1 MPSPLQDTLFLLL
14 MEPERPAPLRD
25 AAAALPRS
33 LAEFF
38 SIVGEIPLGQDG
50 FPRTVWNEGGGSPA
64 VGEVTDDYW
73 IVGLPDLLA
82 DYWAADVTSLAT
94 FLEPGVCTDPAAT
107 DDVDTES
114 ITELPPGPMR
124 GPLRLLFTNETR
136 DGRAFVELDGSDDP
150 PVHEHFAST
159 GWDTPRPFSA
169 WLFTL
174 FADGYVFH
182 DWAPSSFWGPNADL
196 ARSEVKAPLQLFKS
210 GLWLRAHGPLTDDA
224 RAALVAEFS
233 EHDVR
238 PYDDSAL
245 EQFIDDD
252 AAIWIVGAT
261 YWWLWA
267 DNTAALARIATVAR
281 THGELGA
288 FIADTRDAR
297 TVLADLG

>member
-1 MPSPLQDTLFLLL
+1 MQDTLFLLL
-14 MEPERPAPLRD
+14 MEPERPAPLRA
-25 AAAALPRS
+25 AAAALPHC

-50 FPRTVWNEGGGSPA
+50 FPRTVWNEGGGSH
-64 VGEVTDDYW
+64 VIGEVTDDYW

-94 FLEPGVCTDPAAT
+94 FLESGVHTDPAAAN
-107 DDVDTES
+107 DVDTES
-114 ITELPPGPMR
+114 ITELPPGPLR

-136 DGRAFVELDGSDDP
+136 DGRAFVEFDGSDDP

-159 GWDTPRPFSA
+159 GWDAPPRPFSA

-182 DWAPSSFWGPNADL
+182 DWAPGSFWGPNADL

-210 GLWLRAHGPLTDDA
+210 GLWLRARGPLTDEA

-267 DNTAALARIATVAR
+267 DNAAALARIATLAR
-281 THGELGA
+281 TRGVLGA

>member
-1 MPSPLQDTLFLLL
+1 
-14 MEPERPAPLRD
+14 MEPERPAPLRA
-25 AAAALPRS
+25 AAAALPHC

-50 FPRTVWNEGGGSPA
+50 FPRTVWNEGGGSH
-64 VGEVTDDYW
+64 VIGEVTDDYW

-94 FLEPGVCTDPAAT
+94 FLESGVHTDPAAAN
-107 DDVDTES
+107 DVDTES
-114 ITELPPGPMR
+114 ITELPPGPLR

-136 DGRAFVELDGSDDP
+136 DGRAFVEFDGSDDP

-159 GWDTPRPFSA
+159 GWDAPPRPFSA

-182 DWAPSSFWGPNADL
+182 DWAPGSFWGPNADL

-210 GLWLRAHGPLTDDA
+210 GLWLRARGPLTDEA

-267 DNTAALARIATVAR
+267 DNAAALARIATLAR
-281 THGELGA
+281 TRGVLGA